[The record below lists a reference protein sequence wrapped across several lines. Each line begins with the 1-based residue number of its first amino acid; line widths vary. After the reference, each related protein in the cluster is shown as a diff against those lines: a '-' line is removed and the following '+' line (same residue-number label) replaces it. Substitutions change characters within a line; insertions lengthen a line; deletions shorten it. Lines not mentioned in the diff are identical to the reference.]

1 MACGGYLKCCPKASL
16 KGSFLIGLWWGFGL
30 SKRAVVDQDT
40 VRVVGFMKGLQT
52 EFGCKVETF
61 EA

>member
-1 MACGGYLKCCPKASL
+1 MLPQSFF

-30 SKRAVVDQDT
+30 SKRAVVDQGR